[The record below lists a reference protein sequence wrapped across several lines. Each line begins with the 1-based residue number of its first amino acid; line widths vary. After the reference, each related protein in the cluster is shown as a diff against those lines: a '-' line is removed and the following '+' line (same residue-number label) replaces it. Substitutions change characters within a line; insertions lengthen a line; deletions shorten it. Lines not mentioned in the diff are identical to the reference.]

1 MTGEDWVASIGA
13 PTRKNG
19 SNEHVFQKLE
29 SLRSFDLHS
38 HNTYQKDNDS
48 RVDHMVQTLDA
59 KIERTHEMLLQQAGK
74 LNSLGS
80 LHEVIMKKLDVIME
94 KLMVDSIGVERRPS

>member
-1 MTGEDWVASIGA
+1 
-13 PTRKNG
+13 
-19 SNEHVFQKLE
+19 VFQKLE
-29 SLRSFDLHS
+29 SLRPFDIHS
-38 HNTYQKDNDS
+38 HNTYKADDNDS
-48 RVDHMVQTLDA
+48 RVDRMVQTLDA

-94 KLMVDSIGVERRPS
+94 KLIVDSIGVERRPS

>member
-1 MTGEDWVASIGA
+1 
-13 PTRKNG
+13 
-19 SNEHVFQKLE
+19 
-29 SLRSFDLHS
+29 
-38 HNTYQKDNDS
+38 
-48 RVDHMVQTLDA
+48 MVQTLDA